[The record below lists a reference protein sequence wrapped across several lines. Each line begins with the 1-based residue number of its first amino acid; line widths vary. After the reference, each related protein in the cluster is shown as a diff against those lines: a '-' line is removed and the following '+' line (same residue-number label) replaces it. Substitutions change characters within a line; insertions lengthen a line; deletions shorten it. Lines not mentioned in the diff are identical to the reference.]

1 MGIIMP
7 KVGRAVW
14 VLCFSS
20 LGICVGGG
28 GGRSSLGV

>member
-7 KVGRAVW
+7 KMGKVVW

-20 LGICVGGG
+20 LGVGAGGG
-28 GGRSSLGV
+28 GGKSS